1 MNIQMD
7 DKNTIKILTDAEKK
21 SNELYKK
28 LNSICFRDE
37 NSNELDTMLINVVLA
52 QKKITTQIQ
61 QYINKT
67 LEPTDQT

>member
-1 MNIQMD
+1 MD